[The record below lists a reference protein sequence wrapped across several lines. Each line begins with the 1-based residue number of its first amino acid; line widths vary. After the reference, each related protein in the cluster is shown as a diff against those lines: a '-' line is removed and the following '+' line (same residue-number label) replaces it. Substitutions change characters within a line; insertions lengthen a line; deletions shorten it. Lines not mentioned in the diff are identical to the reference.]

1 VSRLKIVL
9 CPIDFSDLSRQEL
22 AVGVEVSQAFGAHLV
37 LHYNRAAVSPG
48 LTRAWEWNEVHRAGE
63 ASTAQAEVRMRQL
76 LAELPP
82 GVSAEASLTSG
93 PLATVLLEL
102 ARQLPADLV
111 VLGSHGW
118 STLDHASV
126 TERIIE
132 RSPCPVLTLQEGAA
146 SRFRLRAAADGT
158 AVPVVVPSDLSDEGQ
173 RVVEYAFELAHKLPL
188 FLHLLHVVP
197 FGSSYMTLETAQRR
211 LDDLVPTDLLAQV
224 ECHVKQGDSIEE
236 ILKLTQL
243 MEPAFLV
250 MGEHARSFF
259 RRFFTKDTAREMLHL
274 AQCPVWFV
282 PPSGRVGG
290 AAGER

>member
-22 AVGVEVSQAFGAHLV
+22 ALAVEVGEAFGAHLV
-37 LHYNRAAVSPG
+37 LHHNLAAVSPG
-48 LTRAWEWNEVHRAGE
+48 LTRAWEWNEVHRADE
-63 ASTAQAEVRMRQL
+63 ASAAKAEARMRQL
-76 LAELPP
+76 LAELPK

-132 RSPCPVLTLQEGAA
+132 RAPCPVLTLQEGSAP
-146 SRFRLRAAADGT
+146 RFRLRAAADGT
-158 AVPVVVPSDLSDEGQ
+158 AVPVVVPTDLSEEGQ
-173 RVVEYAFELAHKLPL
+173 RVVEYAVELAHKLPL
-188 FLHLLHVVP
+188 LLHLLHIVP
-197 FGSSYMTLETAQRR
+197 SGSSYMTLETAQRR
-211 LDDLVPTDLLAQV
+211 VNDLIPTDLLAQT

-236 ILKLTQL
+236 ILKLSQL
-243 MEPAFLV
+243 MEPAFMI

-259 RRFFTKDTAREMLHL
+259 RRFFTKDTAREVLHR

-282 PPSGRVGG
+282 PPRGRAGS